1 MNQASPSLFKRIF
14 NTAFFSAGILMA
26 LIIILLFGTSSK
38 TVAAEAKKPFRI
50 LLITGGCCHNYVFQ
64 AQALKEAMEKVV
76 KRAAVDVNVVNE
88 GGTGTQYV
96 APLYDDPN
104 WAKGYD
110 VVVHNECF
118 ADTKDPN
125 YFRKITRAHYA
136 GVPAVVIHCAMH
148 TYRSATEDDWR
159 EMLGVTSKRHDRQV
173 KFSVK
178 IDDLKNPIVKG
189 MPAEWNPTA
198 SDELYNIDKLWP
210 NAKALASAVSV
221 ESKKTY
227 PVVWTNQYGKA
238 RVFGTT
244 LGHGDTWKDPIFTN
258 MLSRGILW
266 AAGDLKK

>member
-118 ADTKDPN
+118 ADTK
-125 YFRKITRAHYA
+125 
-136 GVPAVVIHCAMH
+136 
-148 TYRSATEDDWR
+148 E
-159 EMLGVTSKRHDRQV
+159 
-173 KFSVK
+173 
-178 IDDLKNPIVKG
+178 KNG
-189 MPAEWNPTA
+189 GW
-198 SDELYNIDKLWP
+198 
-210 NAKALASAVSV
+210 
-221 ESKKTY
+221 
-227 PVVWTNQYGKA
+227 
-238 RVFGTT
+238 
-244 LGHGDTWKDPIFTN
+244 
-258 MLSRGILW
+258 
-266 AAGDLKK
+266 